1 MEGARAPGHEAQT
14 MTALLAW
21 SVSGPPGTAAGDNE
35 TSTPRPRGVPHG
47 ALARN
52 LASSKFREQRGVFI
66 ARGISVGI
74 TDNGCACEEPEPL
87 AHKLPTSATT
97 FAPPATLR
105 SLCDSGE
112 DGKRVAVSRMFDI
125 ADHGATGAGRARAQ
139 RGRSTARDRCGA
151 RGKQPP

>member
-1 MEGARAPGHEAQT
+1 VPVRDCGRSSEARHHGSRFAADPARMRRHKGARAPGLEAQT

-21 SVSGPPGTAAGDNE
+21 SVSGPPGTAAGHNE

-74 TDNGCACEEPEPL
+74 GDRA
-87 AHKLPTSATT
+87 
-97 FAPPATLR
+97 
-105 SLCDSGE
+105 SGE
-112 DGKRVAVSRMFDI
+112 AARMGSALPCRGGSTSPTTEHLARDVPERSEDE
-125 ADHGATGAGRARAQ
+125 ARPVTGAAHAGRR
-139 RGRSTARDRCGA
+139 
-151 RGKQPP
+151 

>member
-52 LASSKFREQRGVFI
+52 LASSKFREQRGVFM

-74 TDNGCACEEPEPL
+74 TDNGCAGEEPEGL
-87 AHKLPTSATT
+87 A
-97 FAPPATLR
+97 
-105 SLCDSGE
+105 C
-112 DGKRVAVSRMFDI
+112 RVAVRVFEDKH
-125 ADHGATGAGRARAQ
+125 AA
-139 RGRSTARDRCGA
+139 
-151 RGKQPP
+151 